1 MGSVD
6 LLDELR
12 AALDGL
18 EPLLV
23 GRVVDIE
30 MARLRVLADR
40 TLFQRGFN
48 ELVGYLAAHSEP
60 ATSIT
65 VRVARSG
72 KVARIEV
79 FGEGGHVYG
88 EDWPDLGPAA
98 AALQAMGGDIGTT
111 GTLGWITLPLA
122 PGTANADS

>member
-48 ELVGYLAAHSEP
+48 ELVGYLVAHSEP

-65 VRVARSG
+65 VRVSRTG
-72 KVARIEV
+72 KLARIEV
-79 FGEGGHVYG
+79 LDEGGHVDG
-88 EDWPDLGPAA
+88 DDFPDVGPVAA
-98 AALQAMGGDIGTT
+98 ELQAVGGDIGAT
-111 GTLGWITLPLA
+111 GSLGWMTLPLA
-122 PGTANADS
+122 PGTSSADS